1 MTTMTKYRHVP
12 HFRDANKLVDQVWKD
27 NEAVKRAM
35 LNCMICCICAFG
47 DRYGIR
53 EFVVISPGT
62 NCEAIIS
69 ESKCNLLLSSIS
81 ISLANSGW

>member
-1 MTTMTKYRHVP
+1 MTKYRHVP
-12 HFRDANKLVDQVWKD
+12 HFRDANRLVDQVRKVS
-27 NEAVKRAM
+27 EEVKMVM
-35 LNCMICCICAFG
+35 LNCIFCCICVFA

-53 EFVVISPGT
+53 EFVVITPGT